1 MYTWTDYRISKR
13 KNKNPTLQDDIFLT
27 DLVKYGSERDRNKAK
42 EELLERYGNLATSI
56 AIKCKGRHVEYDD
69 LLQSAKIGLL
79 YAATKYDGNR
89 SKYSTY
95 ATPWIWQYCLRL
107 IENTGRTIRLPNHI
121 QEALIRILREG
132 IDLDYTELI
141 NRIDLPASR
150 IQAALDGYK
159 TQTMSL
165 EDVKDYYEDKNMDKV
180 ILDSVMDNVLLLFKR
195 DELSLNVI
203 KDYCG
208 LGDNDEM
215 MDVEALATKYGK
227 PVREMT
233 DIVNTALNVIRDSGL
248 LDTQEIE

>member
-1 MYTWTDYRISKR
+1 MNWTDYRISKR

-27 DLVKYGSERDRNKAK
+27 DLIKDGSEREKNKAK
-42 EELLERYGNLATSI
+42 EELLERYGNLAISI

-79 YAATKYDGNR
+79 YAAIKYDGTK

-121 QEALIRILREG
+121 QEALIQIIRAG

-141 NRIDLPASR
+141 KIIDLPPSR

-159 TQTMSL
+159 TMTMSL
-165 EDVKDYYEDKNMDKV
+165 DDINDIYEDKNMDRV
-180 ILDSVMDNVLLLFKR
+180 ILDSVMESVLELFSK

-208 LGDNDEM
+208 LGDEDEM
-215 MDVEALATKYGK
+215 MDVQLLSAKYNK

-233 DIVNTALNVIRDSGL
+233 DILNTALNAIRDSGI
-248 LDTQEIE
+248 LDGETIE